1 MPMNASG
8 AVLQTIDEVLA
19 ITDAAI
25 GDAGTDFAQECG
37 IVFGG
42 KFVVE
47 ESAHRQ
53 ALRED
58 RA

>member
-1 MPMNASG
+1 MNASG